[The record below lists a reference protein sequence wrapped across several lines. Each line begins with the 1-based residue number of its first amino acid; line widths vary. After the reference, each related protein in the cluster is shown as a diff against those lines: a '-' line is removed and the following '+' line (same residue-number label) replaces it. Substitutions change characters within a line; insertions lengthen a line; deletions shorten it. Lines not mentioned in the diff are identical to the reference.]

1 MLNEL
6 GNVLKLL
13 GRFAKSRA
21 AFERALA
28 LQPDAAELHYNLGN
42 TLIAAGRIAEAAASF
57 QAAIA
62 RKPDHVSAHINLGN
76 AHKERRRI
84 DEAASCYRQAVAID
98 PRASNAHYNLGVIF
112 QEQGRMDEAGA
123 HHRRALEVDPDH
135 AMAKLALCMAELRVL
150 YRSAEEIDERRAAYD
165 QALERLCAETATPD
179 RRRRLADGLGA
190 VQPFFLAYQGR
201 NDRDLQRR
209 YGALVAATVAERFA
223 PIPLAPP
230 PRPDEPIRV
239 GIVSGYFWLHSNW
252 KIPIKGWLSQ
262 LDRRRFTLFGYHTGQ
277 RQDEATREAA
287 SLCQRFVQGP
297 LSLARWREAIGGDA
311 PHVLIYP
318 EVGMDPAAA
327 LLAAQR
333 LAPVQ
338 CNSWGHPDTSGLP
351 TIDYYLSSALMELPE
366 AQEHYTETLIRLPNL
381 SIYYEPVAVEPAPLT
396 RAELGLRAGATV
408 FWCCQVL
415 FKYLPQFDA
424 VFPRIALAAGDCQ
437 FVFLE
442 TLKGRY
448 ITDLFVQ
455 RLERAFAAVGLDY
468 RHYCVILP
476 YLPRAR
482 FFGAIA
488 CCDVFLDSIGWSGC
502 NSTLESL
509 SADLPIVTV
518 RGPLMRSR
526 HSAAILEMM
535 GVTETIASGVDDY
548 VATAARLAREPALR
562 TAMSR
567 RISASKHR
575 LYRDRHSITALEDFL
590 ERVARRA

>member
-1 MLNEL
+1 
-6 GNVLKLL
+6 
-13 GRFAKSRA
+13 
-21 AFERALA
+21 
-28 LQPDAAELHYNLGN
+28 
-42 TLIAAGRIAEAAASF
+42 
-57 QAAIA
+57 
-62 RKPDHVSAHINLGN
+62 
-76 AHKERRRI
+76 
-84 DEAASCYRQAVAID
+84 
-98 PRASNAHYNLGVIF
+98 
-112 QEQGRMDEAGA
+112 MDEASA

-150 YRSAEEIDERRAAYD
+150 YRSAEEIDERRAAYE
-165 QALERLCAETATPD
+165 QALERLCADAATPD

-239 GIVSGYFWLHSNW
+239 GIVSGFFWLHSNW

-297 LSLARWREAIGGDA
+297 LSLARWREAIGVDA

-381 SIYYEPVAVEPAPLT
+381 SIYYEPVAVEPEPLT

-415 FKYLPQFDA
+415 FKYLPQFDE

-448 ITDLFVQ
+448 ITNLFVQ

-468 RHYCVILP
+468 RLYCVVLP

-482 FFGAIA
+482 FCGAIA

-509 SADLPIVTV
+509 TADLPIVTV

-567 RISASKHR
+567 RIGANKHR